1 MLNKLAEFALTQ
13 RLLTLLFTLMLIAAG
28 VQAWIQI
35 PIDAFPDVS
44 TTQVK
49 LILKAPG
56 MTPEEVEARIVAPIE
71 TEMLG
76 IPKQRLLR
84 SVAKYA
90 LTDITIDFED
100 GTDIYW
106 ARQQVAE
113 RLAAAMGDLPAGV
126 SGGMAPITTPLS
138 EMFMFT
144 VDGPLPLDERRAVL
158 DWVIR
163 PQLRTLAGVADVNAL
178 GGFVRSFEVAPDN
191 AAMSSRGVTL
201 AELMTS
207 LESNLKND
215 GAGRLAEGDEV
226 WVVRIEGAV
235 KSLDDLAAIVV
246 KKVGG
251 VPVRVAD
258 VAQVR
263 LSSLT
268 RYGGVTQDGKGEAVE
283 GLVLG
288 LKGANAQ
295 QVVALVKKRLKE
307 IAPLLPKGVSVNA
320 FYDRSSLVERA
331 VGTVTRAL
339 MEATVLVLA
348 LLFLFLGNVRAALTV
363 AVVLPLSALAAFWL
377 MRRFGLSANLMS
389 LGGLAIAIGLLV
401 DAAVVVVENIVTRLA
416 LHPSPAVEGARP
428 PKLHEVYR
436 AVREVSGPTTA
447 GVLIILIV
455 FLPLLSLEGLEG
467 KLFIPVALTIVFALG
482 AALLLS
488 LTVVPAL
495 GALLIKE
502 GAHGE
507 PWLMRQLDR
516 AYRPLLDWALGHF
529 RLVMIGAVALLLA
542 AAAIYPFIGKSFMPT
557 LDEGDLLVQL
567 EKLPSISLEASLAID
582 IRVQQAL
589 LARVPEV
596 KGVVA
601 RAGSD
606 ELGLDPM
613 GLNQTDSFLV
623 LKPKETWR
631 KPDKEWLM
639 EEIRKVM
646 ADFPGVTFGFTQPI
660 DMRVSEMLTGSRGDL
675 AVKVFGTDLT
685 TLNLLAGEI
694 ETLLKAIP
702 GAQDVFSVKNDGV
715 QYFRVEID
723 RLALG
728 RYGLTVDEVSDFLK
742 AHLEGVKL
750 GVVQEGARR
759 TPLVVRAGEN
769 VRASPAL
776 FERLRI
782 PTGDGL
788 AIPLNEVAH
797 LIRADGGGE
806 PGKWRALCGH
816 SKQCRRTRSG
826 QLCRGRQAWRRRQ
839 GQAAAG
845 LPRGLRRPV
854 REPAARGDASGSGG
868 AGGVGA
874 DFSAAVRHLPQSAP
888 GRADHGQRAVR
899 PGRRRHGAGRH
910 RRISVGAGFGRLYRL
925 ARHCGV
931 ERRRAG
937 VLLQPVA
944 RRRTRRHQRGARR
957 LVAQAASGDDD
968 RQHHRL
974 RPAAAAHRQ
983 RAGFG
988 NPETAGHRGDGRPVH
1003 FHRADP
1009 VGAAGAVST
1018 FHIARKSMSLVQLT
1032 LVAPASLEETLA
1044 EYLLAHPEWGGAFTL
1059 LHAEGRG
1066 SREHTL
1072 TPQEQVRG
1080 RVTRTQFQVVLEA
1093 DAAGR
1098 LLAELKRAFPKR
1110 DVAWWITPVMDFGR
1124 LA

>member
-13 RLLTLLFTLMLIAAG
+13 RLLTLLFTLLLVAAG
-28 VQAWIQI
+28 VQAWREI

-113 RLAAAMGDLPAGV
+113 RLAAVMGDLPAGV

-144 VDGPLPLDERRAVL
+144 VDGPLPLDERRALL

-191 AAMSSRGVTL
+191 AAMSARGVTL
-201 AELMTS
+201 AELMTA

-251 VPVRVAD
+251 VPIRVAD

-263 LSSLT
+263 ISSLT
-268 RYGGVTQDGKGEAVE
+268 RYGGVTKDGQGEAVE

-307 IAPLLPKGVSVNA
+307 IAPMLPKGVTVNV

-331 VGTVTRAL
+331 VGTVARAL
-339 MEATVLVLA
+339 MEAVVLVLI
-348 LLFLFLGNVRAALTV
+348 LLFLFLGNARAALTV

-416 LHPSPAVEGARP
+416 LHPSPAGEGARP
-428 PKLHEVYR
+428 PKLHAVYR
-436 AVREVSGPTTA
+436 AVREVSAPTTA

-467 KLFIPVALTIVFALG
+467 KLFIPVALTSVFALG
-482 AALLLS
+482 AALILS

-495 GALLIKE
+495 GALLIRE

-507 PWLMRQLDR
+507 PWLMRQLER

-529 RLVMIGAVALLLA
+529 RLVMAGALALLLA

-557 LDEGDLLVQL
+557 LDEGDMLVQL
-567 EKLPSISLEASLAID
+567 EKLPSISLEASLALD
-582 IRVQQAL
+582 TRVQQAL
-589 LARVPEV
+589 LARVPEI

-646 ADFPGVTFGFTQPI
+646 ADFPGITFGFTQPI

-675 AVKVFGTDLT
+675 AVKVFGADLA
-685 TLNLLAGEI
+685 TLNGMAGEI
-694 ETLLKAIP
+694 EILLKGIP
-702 GAQDVFSVKNDGV
+702 GAQDTFSVKNDGV

-728 RYGLTVDEVSDFLK
+728 RYGLTADAVADFLK

-782 PTGDGL
+782 PAGDGL
-788 AIPLNEVAH
+788 AIPLSEVAH
-797 LIRADGGGE
+797 LVRADGPVAVNRENGARYVVIQSNVAGRDLVGFVEDVKRAVAAKVKLPAGYSVVYGGQFE
-806 PGKWRALCGH
+806 NQQRAAMRLAVVVPVALGLIFLLLFA
-816 SKQCRRTRSG
+816 TFRS
-826 QLCRGRQAWRRRQ
+826 LRQAALIMANAPFALVGGVMALGVTGEYLSVPASVGFIALLGIAVLNGVVLVSFFNQLRDQ
-839 GQAAAG
+839 GLAAAEV
-845 LPRGLRRPV
+845 V
-854 REPAARGDASGSGG
+854 REGSL
-868 AGGVGA
+868 
-874 DFSAAVRHLPQSAP
+874 R
-888 GRADHGQRAVR
+888 
-899 PGRRRHGAGRH
+899 
-910 RRISVGAGFGRLYRL
+910 
-925 ARHCGV
+925 
-931 ERRRAG
+931 
-937 VLLQPVA
+937 
-944 RRRTRRHQRGARR
+944 
-957 LVAQAASGDDD
+957 
-968 RQHHRL
+968 RL
-974 RPAAAAHRQ
+974 RPVMMTASISA
-983 RAGFG
+983 FG
-988 NPETAGHRGDGRPVH
+988 LLPLLTASGPGSEIQKPLAIVVMGGL
-1003 FHRADP
+1003 FT
-1009 VGAAGAVST
+1009 ST
-1018 FHIARKSMSLVQLT
+1018 VLT
-1032 LVAPASLEETLA
+1032 LL
-1044 EYLLAHPEWGGAFTL
+1044 
-1059 LHAEGRG
+1059 
-1066 SREHTL
+1066 
-1072 TPQEQVRG
+1072 
-1080 RVTRTQFQVVLEA
+1080 VL
-1093 DAAGR
+1093 
-1098 LLAELKRAFPKR
+1098 
-1110 DVAWWITPVMDFGR
+1110 PVLYRRFILGEK
-1124 LA
+1124 A